1 MAFPHQFLDE
11 LKLRTSLSEV
21 VGRRVQLRKKGREW
35 EGLCPF
41 HKEKTPSFTVN
52 EEKGF
57 YHCFGCSEH
66 GSVFD
71 FVMKTDGLSFPETVE
86 RLATDAGM
94 QVPQDTP
101 EERQRSEQ
109 RKELQDVT
117 EAACKWFERNLY
129 MPEGKAAL
137 DYLRDRGLDDETIKT
152 FRVGFAP
159 NSRHALKGALLRE
172 GIPENMLVDTGMLI
186 RPPNDRPDERRD
198 NSPYDRFRGRVM
210 FPIMNRQG
218 HVIAFGGRILG
229 DGEPKYLNSPETP
242 IFHKGQV
249 LYGLGQALS
258 SARKSGHM
266 IVTEGYMDVI
276 ALHMAGFHEAVAP
289 LGTALTEDHLR
300 ALWKIVREPT
310 LCFDGDNAGAR
321 AASRA
326 AERALPLLKSGYGV
340 RFAELPKGEDPDTL
354 VRSKGREAMQG
365 ILDRALPLSEVL
377 WRMETGGRLPTT
389 PEGRATLQSKL
400 GEYARRI
407 DDPTVRT
414 HFAASFKD
422 RVWQD
427 SGHGG
432 GGGGGRS
439 GGAAQNDWKPRP
451 KGGNK
456 KSSMAISSGGQH
468 AALANPIR
476 RRLEILLATL
486 ISYPILYDDV
496 AEKLGALDFT
506 PAGETLDNLRQEV
519 LKSLAVE
526 TRLDNQGLLDHLNE
540 NGYAS
545 ALNALMGADVLGDAV
560 FARAGGE
567 PKDALDG
574 WTHTFSKM
582 REEELDLEILEA
594 VEKHKIDYSEETAER
609 IVFLQQEKLRLFADH
624 PVDV

>member
-11 LKLRTSLSEV
+11 VKLRTSLPEV

-57 YHCFGCSEH
+57 YHCFGCGEH

-101 EERQRSEQ
+101 EERQRSAQ
-109 RKELQDVT
+109 RKSLEDAT
-117 EAACKWFERNLY
+117 EAACKWFERTLQ

-137 DYLRDRGLDDETIKT
+137 DYLRDRGLDDDTIRI

-159 NSRHALKGALLRE
+159 NSRNALKGALLRDD
-172 GIPENMLVDTGMLI
+172 IPEDLMVDAGLLI
-186 RPPNDRPDERRD
+186 RPPDDRPDDHRD
-198 NSPYDRFRGRVM
+198 NSAYDRFRGRVI

-249 LYGLGQALS
+249 LYGLGQALGP
-258 SARKSGHM
+258 ARKSGHM

-276 ALHMAGFHEAVAP
+276 AMHMAGFHEAVAP

-300 ALWKIVREPT
+300 ALWKIVREPV
-310 LCFDGDNAGAR
+310 LCFDGDAAGQR
-321 AASRA
+321 AAARA
-326 AERALPLLKSGYGV
+326 AERALPLLKSGYGL

-354 VRSKGREAMQG
+354 VRGKGRDAMQG
-365 ILDRALPLSEVL
+365 ILDNALPLSEVL
-377 WRMETGGRLPTT
+377 WRMETGGRVPGT
-389 PEGRATLQSKL
+389 PEARATLQSKL

-414 HFAASFKD
+414 HFAASFKE
-422 RVWQD
+422 RIWQ
-427 SGHGG
+427 GRGG
-432 GGGGGRS
+432 GYGGKGSRGS
-439 GGAAQNDWKPRP
+439 WKPGARGRKNP
-451 KGGNK
+451 AT
-456 KSSMAISSGGQH
+456 MALSGAGSHVAQSDP
-468 AALANPIR
+468 AR

-486 ISYPILYDDV
+486 INHPILYDDV
-496 AEKLGALDFT
+496 AEHLGALDFT
-506 PAGETLDNLRQEV
+506 SAGETLDNLRQEV
-519 LKSLAVE
+519 LKTLAVE
-526 TRLDNQGLLDHLNE
+526 SGLDNQGLLDHLNE
-540 NGYAS
+540 NGFAS
-545 ALNALMGADVLGDAV
+545 ALSALMGSDVLGDAF
-560 FARAGGE
+560 FARSGAE
-567 PKDALDG
+567 PRDALDG
-574 WTHTFSKM
+574 WEEAFGRM
-582 REEELDLEILEA
+582 RGKDLESEIAEA
-594 VEKHKIDYSEETAER
+594 QRQLAEDPTEENWHR
-609 IVFLQQEKLRLFADH
+609 LQFLQKQKFDTSDAYSADG
-624 PVDV
+624 

>member
-11 LKLRTSLSEV
+11 LKLRSSLPEV

-57 YHCFGCSEH
+57 YHCFGCGEH

-86 RLATDAGM
+86 RLAQDAGM

-101 EERQRSEQ
+101 EERQRTER
-109 RKELQDVT
+109 RKGLEDVT
-117 EAACKWFERNLY
+117 EAACTWFERNLY

-137 DYLRDRGLDDETIKT
+137 DYLRGRGLDDDTIKT

-159 NSRHALKGALLRE
+159 NSRNALKGALLRDE
-172 GIPENMLVDTGMLI
+172 IPENLLVDSGLLI
-186 RPPNDRPDERRD
+186 RPPDDRSPDDRRD

-218 HVIAFGGRILG
+218 RVIAFGGRILG

-249 LYGLGQALS
+249 LYGLGQALAA
-258 SARKSGHM
+258 ARTSGHI

-300 ALWKIVREPT
+300 AMWKVVREPV
-310 LCFDGDNAGAR
+310 LCFDGDNAGRR
-321 AASRA
+321 AAARA
-326 AERALPLLKSGYGV
+326 AERSLPLLKSGYGL
-340 RFAELPKGEDPDTL
+340 RFAELPMGEDPDTL
-354 VRSKGREAMQG
+354 VRGKGAEAMQG
-365 ILDRALPLSEVL
+365 ILDGALPLSEVL
-377 WRMETGGRLPTT
+377 WRMETGGRVPGT
-389 PEGRATLQSKL
+389 PEARAALQSKL

-407 DDPTVRT
+407 EDPTVRT

-422 RVWQD
+422 RIWQG
-427 SGHGG
+427 SGHGNQG
-432 GGGGGRS
+432 GS
-439 GGAAQNDWKPRP
+439 AWKPGSKAGKTP
-451 KGGNK
+451 
-456 KSSMAISSGGQH
+456 SSMTISNAGSR
-468 AALANPIR
+468 AMPTDPAR

-486 ISYPILYDDV
+486 INHPILYDDV
-496 AEKLGALDFT
+496 AEHLGSLDFSA
-506 PAGETLDNLRQEV
+506 AGEALDNLRQEV
-519 LKSLAVE
+519 LKTLAVE
-526 TRLDNQGLLDHLNE
+526 SGLDNQGLLDHLSE
-540 NGYAS
+540 NGFAS
-545 ALNALMGADVLGDAV
+545 ALSALLGSDVLGDAF
-560 FARAGGE
+560 FARPDVE
-567 PKDALDG
+567 PRDALDG
-574 WTHTFSKM
+574 WQETFDRIRGK
-582 REEELDLEILEA
+582 DLEAEIVEA
-594 VEKHKIDYSEETAER
+594 QRRQAEDPTEENWQR
-609 IVFLQQEKLRLFADH
+609 LQFLRQQMNEASDAHSADGG
-624 PVDV
+624 

>member
-21 VGRRVQLRKKGREW
+21 IGRRVQLRKKGREW

-71 FVMKTDGLSFPETVE
+71 FVMKTDGLSFPEAVE
-86 RLATDAGM
+86 RLAADAGM

-101 EERQRSEQ
+101 EERQRSER
-109 RKELQDVT
+109 RKGLEEVT
-117 EAACKWFERNLY
+117 EAACKWFERNLR
-129 MPEGKAAL
+129 MPEGKVAL
-137 DYLRDRGLDDETIKT
+137 DYLRGRGLDDDTIRT

-159 NSRHALKGALLRE
+159 NSRNALKGALVRDD
-172 GIPENMLVDTGMLI
+172 IPENLLVDAGLLI
-186 RPPNDRPDERRD
+186 RPPDDRPDERRD

-218 HVIAFGGRILG
+218 NVIAFGGRILG

-249 LYGLGQALS
+249 LYGLGQALAT
-258 SARKSGHM
+258 ARKSGHM

-300 ALWKIVREPT
+300 AMWKIVREPV
-310 LCFDGDNAGAR
+310 LCFDGDNAGRR
-321 AASRA
+321 AAARA
-326 AERALPLLKSGYGV
+326 AERALPLLKSGYGL
-340 RFAELPKGEDPDTL
+340 RFAELPMGEDPDTL
-354 VRSKGREAMQG
+354 VRSKGRAAMKG
-365 ILDRALPLSEVL
+365 ILDSALPLSEVL
-377 WRMETGGRLPTT
+377 WRMETGGRVPGT

-400 GEYARRI
+400 GEYARQI

-414 HFAASFKD
+414 HFAASFKE
-422 RVWQD
+422 RIWQGSRD
-427 SGHGG
+427 
-432 GGGGGRS
+432 GGGR
-439 GGAAQNDWKPRP
+439 GKWKPGAKVSKNP
-451 KGGNK
+451 AA
-456 KSSMAISSGGQH
+456 MAISGVTRHG
-468 AALANPIR
+468 ATADPVR
-476 RRLEILLATL
+476 RQLEILLATL
-486 ISYPILYDDV
+486 INHPILYDDV
-496 AEKLGALDFT
+496 AEHLGALDFS

-526 TRLDNQGLLDHLNE
+526 TDLDNRKLLDHLTE
-540 NGYAS
+540 TGFTS
-545 ALNALMGADVLGDAV
+545 VLDALMGGDVLGDAA
-560 FARAGGE
+560 FARSTAE

-574 WTHTFSKM
+574 WEHTFSRM

-594 VEKHKIDYSEETAER
+594 VEKNKIEYSEELTER
-609 IVFLQQEKLRLFADH
+609 IVFLQQEKLRLSADQAT
-624 PVDV
+624 DA

>member
-1 MAFPHQFLDE
+1 MAFPHPFLDE
-11 LKLRTSLSEV
+11 LKLRSSLSEV

-57 YHCFGCSEH
+57 YHCFGCGEH

-101 EERQRSEQ
+101 EERQRTER
-109 RKELQDVT
+109 RKGLEDAT
-117 EAACKWFERNLY
+117 EAACTWFERSLY

-137 DYLRDRGLDDETIKT
+137 DYLRGRGLDDDTIKT

-159 NSRHALKGALLRE
+159 NSRNALKGALLRD
-172 GIPENMLVDTGMLI
+172 GIPENLLVEAGMLI
-186 RPPNDRPDERRD
+186 RPPDDRPADDRRD

-218 HVIAFGGRILG
+218 RVIAFGGRILG

-249 LYGLGQALS
+249 LYGLNHALAA
-258 SARKSGHM
+258 ARTSGHI

-300 ALWKIVREPT
+300 AMWKVVREPV
-310 LCFDGDNAGAR
+310 LCFDGDNAGRR
-321 AASRA
+321 AAARA
-326 AERALPLLKSGYGV
+326 AERSLPLLKSGYGL
-340 RFAELPKGEDPDTL
+340 RFAELPMGEDPDTL
-354 VRSKGREAMQG
+354 VRGKGRDAMQG
-365 ILDRALPLSEVL
+365 IIDSALPLSEVL
-377 WRMETGGRLPTT
+377 WRMETGGRVPGT
-389 PEGRATLQSKL
+389 PEARATLQSKL

-407 DDPTVRT
+407 EDPTVRT

-422 RVWQD
+422 RIWQG
-427 SGHGG
+427 SGHGNQ
-432 GGGGGRS
+432 R
-439 GGAAQNDWKPRP
+439 GGAWKP
-451 KGGNK
+451 GA
-456 KSSMAISSGGQH
+456 KSGKNPAVMAISSAGSRTMPT
-468 AALANPIR
+468 NPAR

-486 ISYPILYDDV
+486 INHPILYDDV
-496 AEKLGALDFT
+496 AEHLGSLDFSA
-506 PAGETLDNLRQEV
+506 AGETLDNLRQEA
-519 LKSLAVE
+519 LKTLAVE
-526 TRLDNQGLLDHLNE
+526 SGLDNQGLLDHLSE
-540 NGYAS
+540 NGFAS
-545 ALNALMGADVLGDAV
+545 ALSALLGSSVLGDAF
-560 FARAGGE
+560 FARPDVE
-567 PKDALDG
+567 PRDALDG
-574 WTHTFSKM
+574 WNETFDRVRGK
-582 REEELDLEILEA
+582 DLEVEIAEA
-594 VEKHKIDYSEETAER
+594 QRRQAEDPTEENWQR
-609 IVFLQQEKLRLFADH
+609 LQFLRQQMNDASDAHSADG
-624 PVDV
+624 